1 MRVTVTVTVRV
12 EVTVR
17 VTVAVTVRVRVRV
30 RVRVV
35 SAGPLLPAEVTKIRP
50 CLKTAWRAIVVKR
63 P

>member
-1 MRVTVTVTVRV
+1 MVT
-12 EVTVR
+12 
-17 VTVAVTVRVRVRV
+17 VRVRV